1 VDILI
6 NYAKDRWKELNSI
19 VDDENLTSREKLL
32 LVIIFRYV
40 NHITGYASPSRKRIK
55 KLARITDNRTLDNP
69 LDSLIAK
76 GYISRE
82 KGNGVNSRYYLKT
95 NCSSMP
101 YAEITSEAGVEIRLE
116 AGVGITPLKENII
129 KENKIYKN
137 LTFIDDSI
145 TNVELTEE
153 AFNKL
158 ISKFGTD
165 LTKVKIIDLEN
176 SIVNGK
182 CRFYKDHYKLLLSW
196 CSREIN
202 MVRPLP
208 VSEDGIQRLKE
219 LN

>member
-1 VDILI
+1 MDILI
-6 NYAKDRWKELNSI
+6 NFAKDRWKEFNSI

-40 NHITGYASPSRKRIK
+40 NHITGYASPSRNRIK

-69 LDSLIAK
+69 LDSLIAM
-76 GYISRE
+76 GYLIRE

-101 YAEITSEAGVEIRLE
+101 VSEITPGPGVEITLE
-116 AGVGITPLKENII
+116 GGVQITPLKENII
-129 KENKIYKN
+129 KENKIYKD

-165 LTKVKIIDLEN
+165 LTRVKIIDLEN

-182 CRFYKDHYKLLLSW
+182 GRFYKDHYKLLLSW

-202 MVRPLP
+202 VVRPLP
-208 VSEDGIQRLKE
+208 VQEDGIQRLKE